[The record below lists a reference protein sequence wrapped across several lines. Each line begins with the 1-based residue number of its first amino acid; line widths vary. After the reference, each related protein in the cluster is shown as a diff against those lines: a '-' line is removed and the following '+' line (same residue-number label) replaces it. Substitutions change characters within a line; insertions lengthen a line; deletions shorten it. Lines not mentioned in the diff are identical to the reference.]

1 MYLRINNINAKLKIC
16 IFAFYSERFGRL
28 FLAAEANFINQID
41 NSYKIR
47 YNKEKYPQRVFPT
60 MKLLNITDENDR

>member
-28 FLAAEANFINQID
+28 FLAAEANFSNQIIIHIKLGTIKK
-41 NSYKIR
+41 NTHRI
-47 YNKEKYPQRVFPT
+47 FPK
-60 MKLLNITDENDR
+60 MKFLTITVENDR